1 MSVSAVD
8 NGEYN
13 IVDYAPTPVR
23 TGYTL
28 TGWAYDSAG
37 TEPVGANDNV
47 DVNDTIYAVWEVI
60 DYDITY
66 VLDGGTNGVGNPATF
81 DVTDLPLVLADATKD
96 ANTFGGWFTDSE
108 LTTEL
113 ANGTITTVGDITLYA
128 KFTLT

>member
-28 TGWAYDSAG
+28 KGWAYNSAG

-47 DVNDTIYAVWEVI
+47 DVNDIIYAVWEVI

-81 DVTDLPLVLADATKD
+81 DVTDLPLVLADATKE

-113 ANGTITTVGDITLYA
+113 ADGTITTVGDITLYA